1 MKPIERPTSVRTA
14 LLLLWIALAAMA
26 LIRLSSMATD
36 APGDA
41 PYWMVIVLTTGT
53 VGILAIFDA
62 FLIFMVGRRHN
73 WARIV
78 YLALFAY
85 GLIAVFF
92 SVFTAKSAA
101 AVMAAL
107 LTLLP
112 MAARGYALYL
122 LFLDTRSAQWFR
134 PHAASTPGH
143 GTPPP
148 GSGGGR
154 GGYLAC
160 LIGAIA
166 GGALWLL
173 FAFLFALKI
182 NDTSEWAI
190 RYDPVVQE
198 QIGNWAMGLGALML
212 AVIALTVTAFVL
224 RRHARAAA
232 PAAPAPATASTPAPV
247 PAPPASPAPPAPA
260 PAPPAPPVS
269 ATPAAALSSETV
281 DALHRLKALLD
292 DAIID
297 EDEFQRSKRRLLGH
311 PGEPGEAL
319 P

>member
-1 MKPIERPTSVRTA
+1 MEPIERPTPVRTA

-92 SVFTAKSAA
+92 SVFTGKSAA

-107 LTLLP
+107 MALLP
-112 MAARGYALYL
+112 MAMRGYALYL
-122 LFLDTRSAQWFR
+122 LFLDARSAQWFR
-134 PHAASTPGH
+134 PHAASAPGH

-160 LIGAIA
+160 LIGAIT

-198 QIGNWAMGLGALML
+198 QIGNWALGLGVLML
-212 AVIALTVTAFVL
+212 AVIALAVAAFIL
-224 RRHARAAA
+224 RRRVRGAA
-232 PAAPAPATASTPAPV
+232 PAAPTSATASVQAPI
-247 PAPPASPAPPAPA
+247 AAPPAPA
-260 PAPPAPPVS
+260 AAPAPPGSPES
-269 ATPAAALSSETV
+269 AATASALSSETI
-281 DALHRLKALLD
+281 DALHRLKSLLD

-297 EDEFQRSKRRLLGH
+297 QEEFQRGKRRLLGH
-311 PGEPGEAL
+311 PDAPPGEAL